1 MIGPGWLPRPAVFA
15 ASRLRKRRTLPYTPR
30 RARRKPV
37 ARIVRAMNDQIVIFD
52 RPAELPV
59 ATLVPRERRAQAAAL
74 VGALRNW
81 LAARWAWLRPRTVPV
96 LVATAG
102 MFAVLL
108 SADYLAHGHGHAIA
122 PQCVIVHV
130 AP

>member
-1 MIGPGWLPRPAVFA
+1 
-15 ASRLRKRRTLPYTPR
+15 
-30 RARRKPV
+30 
-37 ARIVRAMNDQIVIFD
+37 MNDLDVIFD
-52 RPAELPV
+52 RPAALPT
-59 ATLVPRERRAQAAAL
+59 ATLVPREWRGRALASAR
-74 VGALRNW
+74 ALRNW

-108 SADYLAHGHGHAIA
+108 SADYLAHGHGHTLV
-122 PQCVIVHV
+122 PQGVIVHV